1 MLITVYVQPGA
12 KKTETAG
19 LHDGKLKIRLNA
31 PPVDGGANKE
41 LINFISK
48 SLNLKKSDVKI
59 HSGEKSR
66 IKTLEISREIDEKR
80 LYDLLSQHK
89 LP

>member
-59 HSGEKSR
+59 NSGEKSR
-66 IKTLEISREIDEKR
+66 IKTLEILANIDEKDFYR
-80 LYDLLSQHK
+80 LLIK
-89 LP
+89 

>member
-19 LHDGKLKIRLNA
+19 FHDGKLKIRLNA
-31 PPVDGGANKE
+31 PPVEGSANKE

-48 SLNLKKSDVKI
+48 SLNLKKSEVRI

-66 IKTLEISREIDEKR
+66 IKTLEIMGGVDEKE
-80 LYDLLSQHK
+80 LYESLK
-89 LP
+89 